1 MEREPKISIVERI
14 PMAIIVIIADVA
26 EALAV
31 LGIAIPVIGQALPVI
46 AWFYGFTISAIIIF
60 WLTMKGVSVKWFLGG
75 SGIELIP
82 ILNGLPLRIAA
93 LLATFLEDS
102 LPEKAKAVVGVA
114 TGKGALGAVTGKP
127 TK

>member
-1 MEREPKISIVERI
+1 MNKEPKISIVERI
-14 PMAIIVIIADVA
+14 PMAIIVITADIA

-31 LGIAIPVIGQALPVI
+31 LGIALPVIGPALPVI
-46 AWFYGFTISAIIIF
+46 AWFYGFTVSAIIIF

-102 LPEKAKAVVGVA
+102 LPEKAK
-114 TGKGALGAVTGKP
+114 GAFGAVAGKP
-127 TK
+127 KAK